1 MPGICQ
7 STSAQTVSVSP
18 VRSPDKD
25 RMDDVGVSPTV
36 TLTWHASKY
45 KNVHRDAYT

>member
-1 MPGICQ
+1 MPGICR
-7 STSAQTVSVSP
+7 STALCVFLP

-45 KNVHRDAYT
+45 KNVHRDVYT